1 MVCYSRKVYSK
12 AFVKAGVEICTSGE
26 ISEDIQNAVSAQ
38 LLTVKEYV
46 GRLNK
51 LFTGNIEQNKKKR

>member
-1 MVCYSRKVYSK
+1 VEGIKQ

-51 LFTGNIEQNKKKR
+51 MFRGVIDQNKKKQ